1 MSTTATQADFAR
13 LMGVNRSTVTRTWKQ
28 AGRLVMV
35 GDLVDVEA
43 SRARILATADLAR
56 SDVAERHAAER
67 GAVVGQ
73 GVETVKVGAGDT
85 ATAATAAAT
94 ARPEAPPPT
103 TPTTPTIDHIGNS
116 YQAARAVKEKYAAL
130 SAKAEY
136 ERLIA
141 DLLPRQDVDQALDD
155 LVATIR
161 SGLENLPHRAAG
173 QLVGKDYDAIIA
185 LLKQEVVDMMSEMHK
200 SARQQLATL
209 TGQNVKRSD
218 DD

>member
-1 MSTTATQADFAR
+1 MSTATQAEFAR

-73 GVETVKVGAGDT
+73 GVETVSVGAGDT
-85 ATAATAAAT
+85 ATATAT
-94 ARPEAPPPT
+94 ARSEAPPPT
-103 TPTTPTIDHIGNS
+103 IPAIDHIGNS

-136 ERLIA
+136 ERVIGL
-141 DLLPRQDVDQALDD
+141 LLPRQDVDQALDD
-155 LVATIR
+155 LVATVR

-209 TGQNVKRSD
+209 TGQNVKTE
-218 DD
+218 

>member
-1 MSTTATQADFAR
+1 MTTATQADFAR

-43 SRARILATADLAR
+43 SQARILATADLAR
-56 SDVAERHAAER
+56 SDVSTRHAETR
-67 GAVVGQ
+67 GAAIGQ
-73 GVETVKVGAGDT
+73 GIAPIKVGVDDTPPT
-85 ATAATAAAT
+85 ATEKPATPPID
-94 ARPEAPPPT
+94 RPHDA
-103 TPTTPTIDHIGNS
+103 IRNS

-136 ERLIA
+136 ERVIGL
-141 DLLPRQDVDQALDD
+141 LLPRQDVDQALDD
-155 LVATIR
+155 LVATVR

-173 QLVGKDYDAIIA
+173 QLVGKEYDAILA

-200 SARQQLATL
+200 AARQQLAVL
-209 TGQNVKRSD
+209 AGKNGPQAEGEA
-218 DD
+218 

>member
-1 MSTTATQADFAR
+1 MSTATQADFAR

-56 SDVAERHAAER
+56 SDVAERHAAQR

-73 GVETVKVGAGDT
+73 GVETVSVGAGDT
-85 ATAATAAAT
+85 ATATAT
-94 ARPEAPPPT
+94 ARSEAPPPT
-103 TPTTPTIDHIGNS
+103 IPAIDHIGNS

-209 TGQNVKRSD
+209 TGQNVKTE
-218 DD
+218 

>member
-67 GAVVGQ
+67 GAAVGQ
-73 GVETVKVGAGDT
+73 GVEAVKVGAGDT
-85 ATAATAAAT
+85 ATA
-94 ARPEAPPPT
+94 RSEALPPT
-103 TPTTPTIDHIGNS
+103 TPAIDHIGNS

-155 LVATIR
+155 LVATVR

-209 TGQNVKRSD
+209 TGQNGPQAGF
-218 DD
+218 

>member
-1 MSTTATQADFAR
+1 MSTATQAEFAR

-85 ATAATAAAT
+85 ATA
-94 ARPEAPPPT
+94 RSEALP
-103 TPTTPTIDHIGNS
+103 PTTPTIDHIGNS

-155 LVATIR
+155 LVATVR

>member
-67 GAVVGQ
+67 GAAVGQ
-73 GVETVKVGAGDT
+73 GVEAVKVGAGDT
-85 ATAATAAAT
+85 AT

-103 TPTTPTIDHIGNS
+103 TPAIDHIGNS

-136 ERLIA
+136 ERLIG
-141 DLLPRQDVDQALDD
+141 DLLPRQDVNQALDD

-161 SGLENLPHRAAG
+161 SGLENHPYRAAG
-173 QLVGKDYDAIIA
+173 QLVGKDYDAILA

-209 TGQNVKRSD
+209 TGQNVKTE
-218 DD
+218 

>member
-1 MSTTATQADFAR
+1 MTAATQAEFAR

-35 GDLVDVEA
+35 GELVDVEA

-85 ATAATAAAT
+85 AIATAT
-94 ARPEAPPPT
+94 ARSEALPPT
-103 TPTTPTIDHIGNS
+103 TPAIDHIGNS

-161 SGLENLPHRAAG
+161 SSLENLPHRAAG

-209 TGQNVKRSD
+209 TGQNGP
-218 DD
+218 

>member
-1 MSTTATQADFAR
+1 MSTLTQADFAR

-43 SRARILATADLAR
+43 SQARIAATADLGR
-56 SDVAERHAAER
+56 SDVAARHAAER
-67 GAVVGQ
+67 GAAVGQ

-85 ATAATAAAT
+85 ATARSEAEEKIAASPA
-94 ARPEAPPPT
+94 AQAAPA
-103 TPTTPTIDHIGNS
+103 IDHIGNS

-136 ERLIA
+136 ERVIGQ
-141 DLLPRQDVDQALDD
+141 LLPRADVDQALDD
-155 LVATIR
+155 LVATVR

-185 LLKQEVVDMMSEMHK
+185 LLKQEVVSMMSEMHK
-200 SARQQLATL
+200 AARQQLGAL
-209 TGQNVKRSD
+209 TGQNGPQAGFTQ
-218 DD
+218 

>member
-1 MSTTATQADFAR
+1 MSTATQADFAR

-85 ATAATAAAT
+85 ATA
-94 ARPEAPPPT
+94 RSEALP
-103 TPTTPTIDHIGNS
+103 PTTPTIDHIGNS

-155 LVATIR
+155 LVATVR

>member
-1 MSTTATQADFAR
+1 MSTTATQADSPR

-67 GAVVGQ
+67 GAAVGQ

-85 ATAATAAAT
+85 ATA
-94 ARPEAPPPT
+94 RSEALPPT
-103 TPTTPTIDHIGNS
+103 TPAIDHIGNS

-141 DLLPRQDVDQALDD
+141 DLLPRQDVNQALDD

-209 TGQNVKRSD
+209 TGQNGPQAGF
-218 DD
+218 

>member
-1 MSTTATQADFAR
+1 MTAATQAEFAR

-35 GDLVDVEA
+35 GELVDVEA

-67 GAVVGQ
+67 GAVVGA
-73 GVETVKVGAGDT
+73 GLAGKVGAGDT
-85 ATAATAAAT
+85 APDEPMASPTPPATPPGAA
-94 ARPEAPPPT
+94 ESK
-103 TPTTPTIDHIGNS
+103 IDAIGNS

-209 TGQNVKRSD
+209 TGQNGPQAGFGP
-218 DD
+218 

>member
-1 MSTTATQADFAR
+1 MSTTATQAEFAR

-85 ATAATAAAT
+85 ATA
-94 ARPEAPPPT
+94 RSEALPPT
-103 TPTTPTIDHIGNS
+103 TPAIDHIGNS

-209 TGQNVKRSD
+209 TGQNGPQAGFGP
-218 DD
+218 

>member
-1 MSTTATQADFAR
+1 MTTATQADFAR

-67 GAVVGQ
+67 GAAVGQ

-85 ATAATAAAT
+85 AAAAT
-94 ARPEAPPPT
+94 ARSESPPPT
-103 TPTTPTIDHIGNS
+103 TPAIDHIGNS

-155 LVATIR
+155 LVATVR

-185 LLKQEVVDMMSEMHK
+185 LLKQEVVDIMSEMHK

-209 TGQNVKRSD
+209 TGQNGPQAGFGP
-218 DD
+218 

>member
-1 MSTTATQADFAR
+1 MSTLTQADFAR

-43 SRARILATADLAR
+43 SQARIVATADLTR

-67 GAVVGQ
+67 GAAVGQ

-85 ATAATAAAT
+85 AAAHSKASPAAPA
-94 ARPEAPPPT
+94 APA
-103 TPTTPTIDHIGNS
+103 IDHIGNS

-136 ERLIA
+136 ERVIGQ
-141 DLLPRQDVDQALDD
+141 LLPRADVDQALDD
-155 LVATIR
+155 LVATVR

-185 LLKQEVVDMMSEMHK
+185 LLKQEVVGMMSEMHK
-200 SARQQLATL
+200 AARQQLGAL
-209 TGQNVKRSD
+209 TGQNGPQAGFSP
-218 DD
+218 

>member
-1 MSTTATQADFAR
+1 MSTTATQAEFAR

-85 ATAATAAAT
+85 ATA
-94 ARPEAPPPT
+94 RSEALPPT
-103 TPTTPTIDHIGNS
+103 TPAIDHIGNS

-185 LLKQEVVDMMSEMHK
+185 LLKQEVVDMMGEMHK

>member
-67 GAVVGQ
+67 GAAVGQ
-73 GVETVKVGAGDT
+73 GVEAVKVGAGDT

-103 TPTTPTIDHIGNS
+103 TPATDHIGNS

-136 ERLIA
+136 ERVIGQ
-141 DLLPRQDVDQALDD
+141 LLPRADVDQALDD
-155 LVATIR
+155 LVATVR

-209 TGQNVKRSD
+209 TGQNGPQAGF
-218 DD
+218 

>member
-1 MSTTATQADFAR
+1 MSTTATQAEFAR

-28 AGRLVMV
+28 AGRLVMA
-35 GDLVDVEA
+35 GELVDVEA

-56 SDVAERHAAER
+56 SDVAERHAAQR
-67 GAVVGQ
+67 GAAVGQ
-73 GVETVKVGAGDT
+73 GVEAVKVGAGDT

-94 ARPEAPPPT
+94 ARPEALPPT
-103 TPTTPTIDHIGNS
+103 TPAIDHIGNS

-136 ERLIA
+136 ERLIG
-141 DLLPRQDVDQALDD
+141 DLLPRQDVNQALDD

-209 TGQNVKRSD
+209 TGQNGPQAGF
-218 DD
+218 

>member
-67 GAVVGQ
+67 GAAVGQ

-85 ATAATAAAT
+85 ATA
-94 ARPEAPPPT
+94 RSEALPPT
-103 TPTTPTIDHIGNS
+103 TPAIDHIGNS

-136 ERLIA
+136 ERLIG
-141 DLLPRQDVDQALDD
+141 DLLPRQDVNQALDD

-209 TGQNVKRSD
+209 TGQNGPQAGF
-218 DD
+218 